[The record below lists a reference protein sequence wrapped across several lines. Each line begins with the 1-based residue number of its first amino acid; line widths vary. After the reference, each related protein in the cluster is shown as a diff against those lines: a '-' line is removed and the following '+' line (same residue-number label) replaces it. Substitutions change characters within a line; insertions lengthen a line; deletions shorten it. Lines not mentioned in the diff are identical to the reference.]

1 MTDPEPYQGFE
12 QGPIRPPSEAGS
24 LLLRVMRNC
33 SWNHCTFC
41 PVYKGRSFSRR
52 PKAHLRHDIDAV
64 HAAVAAIR
72 EVRQS
77 RGSLTFAQIQ
87 ADLSGQ
93 DLDPAALAA
102 AWHWLRHGAQTV
114 FLQDANVLIVK
125 PEDLLAILNHL
136 NQRFPH
142 IQRITCYARSSTA
155 ARLPLET
162 LRDLRQAGL
171 SRVHIGLES
180 GSDQVLRATRKGT
193 TQAQQISAGVK
204 LKQAGME
211 LSEYYMPGLGGAAL
225 WEENARQTALAL
237 NRINPD
243 YIRIRSLALPPGAPL
258 TAAAQNG
265 TFAVPSDELVLRELQ
280 LFLESLDG
288 ITSTVANDHIVNL
301 LPEVEGRLPQ
311 DKDRMLDIINQYWN
325 LPPGQR
331 LHYRLG
337 RRLGYFPASRTWRSR
352 PRPPRRPDLPGKR
365 HHPRHHRRLHPGTDA
380 PLYLGLAACSASADF
395 GLTAIFHRFGSNF
408 YTL

>member
-1 MTDPEPYQGFE
+1 MTNLDTYQGFE

-41 PVYKGRSFSRR
+41 PVYKGSSFSRR
-52 PKAHLRHDIDAV
+52 PAGHLRRDIDAV

-72 EVRQS
+72 EARQS

-87 ADLSGQ
+87 ADPAGQ
-93 DLDPAALAA
+93 ELDPVALAA

-125 PEDLLAILNHL
+125 PGDLLDILNYWHH
-136 NQRFPH
+136 RFPGTG
-142 IQRITCYARSSTA
+142 RITCYARSSTA
-155 ARLPLET
+155 ARLPLEA

-225 WEENARQTALAL
+225 WQENARQTALAL

-265 TFAVPSDELVLRELQ
+265 GFAVPPDELVLRELQ
-280 LFLESLDG
+280 LFLESLEG

-301 LPEVEGRLPQ
+301 LPEVEGTLPQ
-311 DKDRMLDIINQYWN
+311 DQDRMLHIIQQYWN
-325 LPPGQR
+325 LPPEQR
-331 LHYRLG
+331 LLYRLG
-337 RRLGYFPASRTWRSR
+337 RRLGWFSCLRDLDDPSRAGRVAQICRENSVTDDNIDAFTLELL
-352 PRPPRRPDLPGKR
+352 RR
-365 HHPRHHRRLHPGTDA
+365 
-380 PLYLGLAACSASADF
+380 Y
-395 GLTAIFHRFGSNF
+395 I
-408 YTL
+408 

>member
-1 MTDPEPYQGFE
+1 MSNPESYQGFE

-41 PVYKGRSFSRR
+41 PVYKDRTFSRR
-52 PKAHLRHDIDAV
+52 PKAHLLQDIDAV
-64 HAAVAAIR
+64 HTAVAAIR

-87 ADLSGQ
+87 PNLSKH

-114 FLQDANVLIVK
+114 FLQDANVLMIK

-193 TQAQQISAGVK
+193 TQAQQITAGVK

-258 TAAAQNG
+258 TAAAHDG

-325 LPPGQR
+325 LPAQQR

-337 RRLGYFPASRTWRSR
+337 RRLGWFSRLQDLEDAVRA
-352 PRPPRRPDLPGKR
+352 RRVAQICQENAITPDTIDSFTVELM
-365 HHPRHHRRLHPGTDA
+365 RR
-380 PLYLGLAACSASADF
+380 Y
-395 GLTAIFHRFGSNF
+395 I
-408 YTL
+408 

>member
-1 MTDPEPYQGFE
+1 MTNPDEPYQGFE

-41 PVYKGRSFSRR
+41 PVYKGRDFSRR
-52 PKAHLRHDIDAV
+52 PIAHLLRDIDAV
-64 HAAVAAIR
+64 HAATAAIQ
-72 EVRQS
+72 EVRKTK
-77 RGSLTFAQIQ
+77 GALTFARMQ
-87 ADLSGQ
+87 AELSGR

-125 PEDLLAILNHL
+125 PGDLLIILNHL
-136 NQRFPH
+136 RQRFPE

-155 ARLPLET
+155 ARLPLEA
-162 LRDLRQAGL
+162 LRDLRRAGL

-193 TQAQQISAGVK
+193 TQAQQITAGVK

-225 WEENARQTALAL
+225 WQENARQTAVAL

-243 YIRIRSLALPPGAPL
+243 YIRLRSLALPPGAPL
-258 TAAAQNG
+258 TAAVQTGA
-265 TFAVPSDELVLRELQ
+265 FVVPS
-280 LFLESLDG
+280 G
-288 ITSTVANDHIVNL
+288 
-301 LPEVEGRLPQ
+301 
-311 DKDRMLDIINQYWN
+311 
-325 LPPGQR
+325 
-331 LHYRLG
+331 
-337 RRLGYFPASRTWRSR
+337 
-352 PRPPRRPDLPGKR
+352 
-365 HHPRHHRRLHPGTDA
+365 
-380 PLYLGLAACSASADF
+380 
-395 GLTAIFHRFGSNF
+395 
-408 YTL
+408 

>member
-1 MTDPEPYQGFE
+1 MTNPDTYQGFE

-52 PKAHLRHDIDAV
+52 PTDHLRRDIDAV

-72 EVRQS
+72 EARQS
-77 RGSLTFAQIQ
+77 RGSLTLAHIQ
-87 ADLSGQ
+87 TDLAGQ
-93 DLDPAALAA
+93 ELDPAALAA
-102 AWHWLRHGAQTV
+102 AWHWLRHGARTV

-125 PEDLLAILNHL
+125 PEDLLVILNHL

-142 IQRITCYARSSTA
+142 IQRITCYARSSTV
-155 ARLPLET
+155 ARLPLEA
-162 LRDLRQAGL
+162 LRGLCQAGL
-171 SRVHIGLES
+171 SRVHVGLES

-204 LKQAGME
+204 LKQAGIE

-225 WEENARQTALAL
+225 WQENARQSALAL

-243 YIRIRSLALPPGAPL
+243 YIRIRSLALPKEAPL
-258 TAAAQNG
+258 TTAAQKG
-265 TFAVPSDELVLRELQ
+265 TFAIPSDELVLRELQ

-301 LPEVEGRLPQ
+301 LPEVEGRLPRDQ
-311 DKDRMLDIINQYWN
+311 DRMLNIINQY
-325 LPPGQR
+325 LELAAGTAPPLPSGPPPG
-331 LHYRLG
+331 LFL
-337 RRLGYFPASRTWRSR
+337 PSPRS
-352 PRPPRRPDLPGKR
+352 G
-365 HHPRHHRRLHPGTDA
+365 
-380 PLYLGLAACSASADF
+380 
-395 GLTAIFHRFGSNF
+395 
-408 YTL
+408 